1 MVTLRFAYDLK
12 QILSSIFMTGYR
24 RDGSVHAN
32 APFRLLLPVNDVLL
46 GAHDNAVRDR
56 LPHSQLIRSA
66 RRPPGAIGETG
77 TVFSAVVIFKDKC
90 DINHITN

>member
-1 MVTLRFAYDLK
+1 M
-12 QILSSIFMTGYR
+12 IPGYP
-24 RDGSVHAN
+24 RDGPVHAN
-32 APFRLLLPVNDVLL
+32 APFRLLFPLHAGLL

-77 TVFSAVVIFKDKC
+77 TVFSAVVIF
-90 DINHITN
+90 